1 MTVHA
6 FAKINLD
13 LRVLGVRPDG
23 YHELRTTFQSI
34 ALSDRLT
41 FTRTRGPF
49 RIECDEPAFPTGR
62 SNLIWK
68 AADLVLKLA
77 RRRESPSGVTVRVEK
92 NIPMQAGLG
101 GGSSD
106 GAAALRALCRMWK
119 VTPSPEELHHAAA
132 TLGAD
137 VPYFLEGGTALG
149 FHRGDLLFPLDDI
162 APAWVVVVV
171 PDFGVSTKDAFA
183 WWDHDVRL
191 KAHATAGRATAGHA
205 TAGHATAGH
214 ATAGHVA
221 SGVGHVA
228 SGFSRTKASNDLEKV
243 VARRHPVVSTLVR
256 ALNKEGAFHAA
267 LSGSGSAVF
276 GLFSRRSAAQAA
288 ARALAGPRTFVTP
301 TLSRRACRRLAAK

>member
-1 MTVHA
+1 MPRVVTVSA

-13 LRVLGVRPDG
+13 LRVLGVRSDG

-41 FTRTRGPF
+41 FTRARGPF
-49 RIECDEPAFPTGR
+49 RIECDDPACPTGR
-62 SNLIWK
+62 SNLIRK
-68 AADLVLKLA
+68 AADLVLKLG
-77 RRRESPSGVTVRVEK
+77 RRRESPSGITVRVEK

-106 GAAALRALCRMWK
+106 AAAALRVLSRMWK
-119 VTPSPEELHHAAA
+119 VKTSPEALHRAAA

-149 FHRGDLLFPLDDI
+149 FHRGDLLCPLDDI

-171 PDFGVSTKDAFA
+171 PEFGVSTKEAFA
-183 WWDHDVRL
+183 WWDASARRS
-191 KAHATAGRATAGHA
+191 GRN
-205 TAGHATAGH
+205 
-214 ATAGHVA
+214 
-221 SGVGHVA
+221 
-228 SGFSRTKASNDLEKV
+228 SNDLQAV
-243 VARRHPVVSTLVR
+243 VAKRHPVVSRLVR
-256 ALNKEGAFHAA
+256 ALNKEGAFHAS

-276 GLFSRRSAAQAA
+276 GLFLRRSDAQAA